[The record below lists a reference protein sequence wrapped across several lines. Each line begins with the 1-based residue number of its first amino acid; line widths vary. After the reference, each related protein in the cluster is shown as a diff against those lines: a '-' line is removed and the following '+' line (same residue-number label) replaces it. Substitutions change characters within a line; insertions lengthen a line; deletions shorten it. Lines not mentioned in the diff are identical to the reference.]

1 MIKMIRG
8 ENTMLDISLYGY
20 TACTE
25 DCFIGAL
32 TEWREVQ
39 KAVPFIHE
47 ADFID
52 VIQSYPDKEFPSI
65 EGIHEILDFGI
76 NRELRLYR
84 KPDTVFFR
92 IDILSCQNGTLQG
105 HMTLGHR
112 KHIFRSHLELV
123 SKMKAAYIRHTRK
136 KASVRVVI

>member
-1 MIKMIRG
+1 
-8 ENTMLDISLYGY
+8 MLDISLYGY
-20 TACTE
+20 ATCTE
-25 DCFIGAL
+25 DCFICAL

-52 VIQSYPDKEFPSI
+52 VIKSYPDKEFPAI
-65 EGIHEILDFGI
+65 EDINKIMDLGI
-76 NRELRLYR
+76 NSELRLHR

-92 IDILSCQNGTLQG
+92 IDILSGQNGTLQG
-105 HMTLGHR
+105 RVTLGHR
-112 KHIFRSHLELV
+112 KHIFRNHLELV

-136 KASVRVVI
+136 KASVRAVI